1 MKYTFAWDSQKNEQ
15 LLRTRGVSF
24 QDVLE
29 FLDKE
34 NDIKIMDH
42 PSMKYSHQ
50 KIIIVKLN
58 WYIHVVP
65 CVFEGENHIFLKTIF
80 PDRRYHKIYK

>member
-58 WYIHVVP
+58 
-65 CVFEGENHIFLKTIF
+65 
-80 PDRRYHKIYK
+80 